1 MDPATA
7 ASPAPQVPPDTQEGA
22 EKPPKDLFKDPP
34 KPQGNPGPPTAAL
47 PSATPQTDQQ
57 PVPPTPQIKPSMYR
71 YTELQKSDPTL
82 WENINQAGILT
93 GVDPVAIANVAY
105 LESRWNVNEPENSKH
120 AVGLM
125 QVTPAAAADADPT
138 GRLDRNNPHD
148 NLILGSMYLNK
159 MFAKY
164 GQGTASA
171 YAAYFAGPGGVDAI
185 ARMSPD
191 DQRKNFPHVLDYPQQ
206 IAQDKLNGVVRPG
219 AGTVDDHRGASTSP
233 ANQQALVQSR
243 VGDWLAALTPEQRA
257 QIKPSGGDAT
267 GVTIDG
273 ITPEMAQTLGDH
285 GLTQQPGQPNRIGMT
300 AASAGDTKNF
310 QVPGSAPDT
319 LAVSNQPGS
328 RDQTQI
334 TDGANATGG
343 PTGSQVAS
351 AAPAPGAAP
360 GGASTALP
368 LPQVN
373 VNAKAPHPLTPGSQ
387 TDFRTLVSNVSQGGP
402 DAGMNYLQQSNPKGM
417 TSDDLLRTAQN
428 SMLAWTMH
436 LGPAAMEQGQEF
448 VTMFAQHGTFQ
459 HLKRGFEMQSVGDA
473 QGAANEYA
481 QAYKYFPNGEN
492 TRFRVTGAPG
502 QQNIWG
508 ERYDPHTGDRIGEP
522 FQVNPQMVR
531 NMLNITSNPQTYLKT
546 LGEMQKTDAE
556 RLHYQ
561 SVADHYKD
569 MADHYSN
576 QAAQAAEADKTRR
589 DIAAQQQ
596 QLTMRDFDLKL
607 QQNIETARTAAA
619 GHALEQQKLIA
630 PQIKEFITSDETS
643 TDFQKQAISA
653 IMNNLLSR
661 DANTNAKQAYYY
673 GQGIINKNFTL
684 GQAYQE
690 PTGVDSRSGKTTYR
704 WDVPVMSK
712 DGTTKLTYLPRDVL
726 QSAGLWRRDAAN
738 PDAAGRA
745 IPVPGGPTV
754 PNRFAAAPPLGRPA
768 LPGANYASPSF

>member
-34 KPQGNPGPPTAAL
+34 KPQANPGPPETAL
-47 PSATPQTDQQ
+47 PSAAPQTDQQ

-93 GVDPVAIANVAY
+93 GVDPVAVANVAY

-125 QVTPAAAADADPT
+125 QVTPAAAADVDPT
-138 GRLDRNNPHD
+138 GRLDRYNAHD

-185 ARMSPD
+185 ARLSPD
-191 DQRKNFPHVLDYPQQ
+191 DQRKQFPHVLDYPQQ

-233 ANQQALVQSR
+233 ANAQALVQSR
-243 VGDWLAALTPEQRA
+243 VADWLAALTPEQRA
-257 QIKPSGGDAT
+257 QVKASGGDAT

-273 ITPEMAQTLGDH
+273 ITPEMAQTLADH

-310 QVPGSAPDT
+310 QVPGSAPST

-351 AAPAPGAAP
+351 AAPAPG
-360 GGASTALP
+360 GASTALP

-373 VNAKAPHPLTPGSQ
+373 VNAKSPQPLTPGSQ

-402 DAGMNYLQQSNPKGM
+402 DAGMTYLQNSNPRGM

-448 VTMFAQHGTFQ
+448 VTMFAQQGTFQ

-508 ERYDPHTGDRIGEP
+508 ERFDPHTGDRIGEP

-546 LGEMQKTDAE
+546 LDQMQKTDAE

-596 QLTMRDFDLKL
+596 QIQLRDFDLKL
-607 QQNIETARTAAA
+607 QQNMQAAQAAAA
-619 GHALEQQKLIA
+619 GHAIDREKIIA
-630 PQIKEFITSDETS
+630 PLIDGLLNGSGSDATL
-643 TDFQKQAISA
+643 TAFQKQAISG
-653 IMNNLLSR
+653 IMNNMLTR
-661 DANTNAKQAYYY
+661 DASVAPQQAFYYAQGLLGGNIVPSAPVNRGTAQKPDWIVPLTAKG
-673 GQGIINKNFTL
+673 GQT
-684 GQAYQE
+684 A
-690 PTGVDSRSGKTTYR
+690 
-704 WDVPVMSK
+704 
-712 DGTTKLTYLPRDVL
+712 LTYLPVNVM
-726 QSAGLWRRDAAN
+726 QQAGLWTRNMAN
-738 PDAAGRA
+738 PND
-745 IPVPGGPTV
+745 PGKPIAPPSGPA
-754 PNRFAAAPPLGRPA
+754 NRVAPAPPLGRPA
-768 LPGANYASPSF
+768 LPGANFASPSF